1 MTRKTKKTLIRA
13 VAALL
18 GFVLVVGAV
27 SFIGKKTNGFADDIT
42 IDALTKRDLNPDN
55 LYTADQLLFE
65 TNGKQ
70 NTGAGYT
77 IEVNEDGSFVLDG
90 KCSATETVV
99 IELGIVDLEEGTYTL
114 TSGAATSM
122 YGASLY
128 LVPTTDA
135 TEDNVIPFDFGG
147 VNGTIEAIPAGE
159 YYIVLSVAPETELD
173 DVHFYPV
180 IVKGDEAG
188 EFYAD

>member
-65 TNGKQ
+65 ANGKQ
-70 NTGAGYT
+70 KTGAGLT
-77 IEVNEDGSFVLDG
+77 IAVNDDGSFVLDG
-90 KCSATETVV
+90 KCSATET
-99 IELGIVDLEEGTYTL
+99 ELIPFATVDLEEGTYTL
-114 TSGAATSM
+114 TSGAATSK

-128 LVPTTDA
+128 LTPTTGA
-135 TEDNVIPFDFGG
+135 TEDNTIPFDFGG
-147 VNGTIEAIPAGE
+147 VNGTVDTITAGK
-159 YYIVLSVAPETELD
+159 YYIMLSVAPETELD

>member
-65 TNGKQ
+65 ANGKQ
-70 NTGAGYT
+70 NTGAGFT

-90 KCSATETVV
+90 KCSATET
-99 IELGIVDLEEGTYTL
+99 ELIPFATVDLEEGTYTL
-114 TSGAATSM
+114 TSGAATSK
-122 YGASLY
+122 YGVSLY
-128 LVPTTDA
+128 LRPTTGA
-135 TEDNVIPFDFGG
+135 TEDNTFPFDFGG
-147 VNGTIEAIPAGE
+147 VNGTIDTIAAGK
-159 YYIVLSVAPETELD
+159 YYIMLSVAPETELD
-173 DVHFYPV
+173 DVHIYPV

>member
-42 IDALTKRDLNPDN
+42 IDALTKRELNPDN
-55 LYTADQLLFE
+55 LYTPDCLDEGFV
-65 TNGKQ
+65 GVV
-70 NTGAGYT
+70 NTGLGFSADAKD
-77 IEVNEDGSFVLDG
+77 DGSFVLDG
-90 KCSATETVV
+90 KYEGEEEFLYPFAS
-99 IELGIVDLEEGTYTL
+99 IELEAGTYTL
-114 TSGAATSM
+114 TSGTETSM
-122 YGASLY
+122 YSVY
-128 LVPTTDA
+128 LTLTGGSS
-135 TEDNVIPFDFGG
+135 TKCFDFGG
-147 VNGTIEAIPAGE
+147 INGTVTIDTAATYELALN
-159 YYIVLSVAPETELD
+159 IVPGAEFDGKE
-173 DVHFYPV
+173 FYPV

>member
-18 GFVLVVGAV
+18 GFVLVVGAL

-55 LYTADQLLFE
+55 LYTADLLLFE
-65 TNGKQ
+65 TNFKQ
-70 NTGAGYT
+70 NTGIGFT
-77 IEVNEDGSFVLDG
+77 IEPNEDGSFVLDG
-90 KCSATETVV
+90 KCSSTET
-99 IELGIVDLEEGTYTL
+99 ETFPLATVDLEEGTYTL

-122 YGASLY
+122 YGVSLY
-128 LVPTTDA
+128 LEPTTGPA
-135 TEDNVIPFDFGG
+135 EDGMIPFDFGG
-147 VNGTIEAIPAGE
+147 VNGTVDTITAGK